1 MKKIIANI
9 LPILLMTSLFYS
21 CGDDFYTIKPK
32 GQASLETF
40 YSKEG
45 VNALLTGVYAVID
58 GGNVRSG
65 NIWASSVTNWVWGS
79 VASDD
84 AYKGSSYSDQGTI
97 NPIEGFFAD
106 ADNSY
111 VANHWRAYYDGVV
124 RSNDVLKVLPK
135 IEGMLDEEKNS
146 MAAQARFLRAHFYF
160 ELTKVHYKVPWIDE
174 NTENPT
180 VVSNDRVLWAEIE
193 ADLKFAVENLPE
205 SWSGEP
211 GRATAWAAK
220 TMLAQV
226 YMFQSK
232 FPEAK
237 TLLNDVVT
245 NGGFEL
251 MESYEQNYMAA
262 TRNNK
267 ESILEI
273 QYAVNDGSDGS
284 YNAGWGDALNF
295 PQGGKIG
302 TCCGFFQPTQNF
314 VNAFKTDESGL
325 PLLDTFNDESIPWA
339 NVWKEENPD
348 VYTKDFYPGNVDP
361 RLDHTVG
368 RPGVPYLDWGPIDS
382 EQPVR
387 DLQNSGPYLFKK
399 NMFLKADKGS
409 GSTTTGWATGVNNNS
424 YRKYRLAHAM
434 LWLAE
439 CAAETDDLPLA
450 LSMVNQIRERAKN
463 SNYVKFDGGEEA
475 ANYAV
480 ESYASFADK
489 EFALKAIRH
498 EMRLEFGMEGY
509 RFFDLVRWG
518 IASDVMND
526 YLETEGEIRTYLSG
540 KQFVADKHEY
550 WPVPQTQIDLS
561 VDESG
566 ASVLEQ
572 TPGY

>member
-1 MKKIIANI
+1 MKKIAKF
-9 LPILLMTSLFYS
+9 LVPFFFLSALFYS

-40 YSKEG
+40 YTKDG
-45 VNALLTGVYAVID
+45 VNALLTGAYAVID

-84 AYKGSSYSDQGTI
+84 AYKGSSFGDQATI
-97 NPIEGFFAD
+97 NPVEGFFAD
-106 ADNSY
+106 ADNGY
-111 VANHWRAYYDGVV
+111 VTNHWRALYDGII
-124 RSNDVLKVLPK
+124 RCNDVLIVLPDA
-135 IEGMLDEEKNS
+135 EGMTDGEKTLA
-146 MAAQARFLRAHFYF
+146 AAQARFLRAHLYF
-160 ELTKVHYKVPWIDE
+160 ELTKVHYRVPWIDE

-180 VVSNDRVLWAEIE
+180 VVPNDHVVWPEIE
-193 ADLKFAVENLPE
+193 ADLVFAKDNLP
-205 SWSGEP
+205 SRWDGAP
-211 GRATAWAAK
+211 GRATEWAAK

-226 YMFQSK
+226 YMFQGK
-232 FPEAK
+232 FPDAK

-251 MESYEQNYMAA
+251 MDSYEQNYLAA
-262 TRNNK
+262 TRNNE

-314 VNAFKTDESGL
+314 VNSFKTDENGL
-325 PLLDTFNDESIPWA
+325 PLLDTYNNEMLPWA
-339 NVWKEENPD
+339 DVWDKDNPE

-368 RPGVPYLDWGPIDS
+368 RPGVPFLDWGPIDA
-382 EQPVR
+382 EQPIR
-387 DLQNSGPYLFKK
+387 DIQNGGPYLFKK
-399 NMFLKADKGS
+399 NMFLKADQGS
-409 GSTTTGWATGVNNNS
+409 GNTTTGWATGVNNNS

-450 LSMVNQIRERAKN
+450 LKMVNDIRNRAKN
-463 SNYVKFDGGEEA
+463 SNYVMFDDGMEA
-475 ANYAV
+475 ANYAI
-480 ESYASFADK
+480 EPYASFGSK

-498 EMRLEFGMEGY
+498 EMRMEFGMEGH

-518 IASDVMND
+518 VASDVMNA
-526 YLETEGEIRTYLSG
+526 YLQKEGQFMGHLAG
-540 KQFVADKHEY
+540 KKFVAGKHEY

-561 VDESG
+561 VDETG
-566 ASVLEQ
+566 ATVLEQ